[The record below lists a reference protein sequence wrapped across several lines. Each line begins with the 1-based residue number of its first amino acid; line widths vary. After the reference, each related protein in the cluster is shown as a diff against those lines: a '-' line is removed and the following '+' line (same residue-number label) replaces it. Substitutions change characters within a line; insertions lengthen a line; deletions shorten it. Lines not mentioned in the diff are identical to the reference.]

1 MTAPPTPPPRIPLPL
16 GEGLGEGSGGSV
28 REPGS
33 RPGSGIRSQVDAVGE
48 GFKPSPTG
56 PPVPPHPSPQPHF
69 QGQGKK
75 KHEIGDL
82 ALYIHWPFCLS
93 KCPYCDFN
101 SHVREAIDTAAWQA
115 AYLNQIRA
123 CAARTGPRRV
133 TSLYF
138 GGGTPSL
145 MPPETAGAIVDAAA
159 AAWTLERDAEIT
171 LEANPAAVDRAR
183 FAGFA
188 AAGVNRVS
196 IGVQS
201 FDDRDLRFL
210 GRNHS
215 VSDARQALRLA
226 RRYFGRFSFDLIYAL
241 PEQTAADWRGRLEE
255 ALAEAGDHLSLYQL
269 TVEPGTAF
277 HAQWLRG
284 DLATPDDDTAGGLY
298 EITQEA
304 TETAGL
310 PAYEISSHARPGA
323 ESRHN
328 LTYWRYGDYAG
339 IGPGAHGR
347 LTVAG
352 VRHAT
357 RHHRAPEVWLERA
370 LRHDDP
376 AAAESG
382 STVVSGAEAV
392 VEAVMMGLRTAE
404 GVPLDRL
411 AVLGGA
417 PDDVWAVLDRDA
429 VARLA
434 DAGLLTDE
442 PNRLR
447 ATAAGRQRLNAVLAA
462 ILR

>member
-1 MTAPPTPPPRIPLPL
+1 MTAPLLSPSQLRIPLPQ
-16 GEGLGEGSGGSV
+16 GEGEKACA
-28 REPGS
+28 P
-33 RPGSGIRSQVDAVGE
+33 D
-48 GFKPSPTG
+48 
-56 PPVPPHPSPQPHF
+56 
-69 QGQGKK
+69 
-75 KHEIGDL
+75 DL
-82 ALYIHWPFCLS
+82 AVYIHWPFCLL

-101 SHVREAIDTAAWQA
+101 SHVRERIDIAAWQA
-115 AYLNQIRA
+115 AYLRQIRA

-145 MPPETAGAIVDAAA
+145 MPPETAGAIIEAVAE
-159 AAWTLERDAEIT
+159 AWTLERAAEIT
-171 LEANPAAVDRAR
+171 LEANPAAVDRER
-183 FAGFA
+183 FSGFA

-201 FDDRDLRFL
+201 FDDRELQFL

-215 VSDARQALRLA
+215 AGDARQALRLA

-241 PEQTAADWRGRLEE
+241 AGQTAADWRRQLRG

-277 HAQWLRG
+277 HAQWARG
-284 DLATPDDDTAGGLY
+284 ELATPDDDTAGGLY
-298 EITQEA
+298 ETAQEV
-304 TETAGL
+304 TEAAGL
-310 PAYEISSHARPGA
+310 PAYEISNHARPGA

-339 IGPGAHGR
+339 IGPAAHGR
-347 LTVAG
+347 LTLAG
-352 VRHAT
+352 ARHAT

-370 LRHDDP
+370 LRTDDP
-376 AAAESG
+376 LAAERG

-404 GVPLDRL
+404 GVPLARL
-411 AVLGGA
+411 AALSDDPEGV
-417 PDDVWAVLDRDA
+417 PDDVWAALDRDA

-434 DAGLLTDE
+434 EAGLLEDE
-442 PNRLR
+442 PDRLR
-447 ATAAGRQRLNAVLAA
+447 ATPAGRQRLNAVLAA